1 MTDSHVKW
9 TSRLTS
15 YISTPVLLNEKLYW
29 VDSSAKF
36 YTQDARTGEMISRG
50 RMKVDLSGSQ
60 PIYASAL
67 AIGGKIVLQTR
78 RAGVL
83 VMEAD
88 DDLTVL
94 HQNILD
100 NSLSNATP
108 AADDG
113 QLFLRSDSHLYC
125 VQAPKDES

>member
-1 MTDSHVKW
+1 
-9 TSRLTS
+9 
-15 YISTPVLLNEKLYW
+15 
-29 VDSSAKF
+29 
-36 YTQDARTGEMISRG
+36 MIARG

-60 PIYASAL
+60 PVYASAL

-83 VMEAD
+83 VMEAN

-100 NSLSNATP
+100 NSVSNATP
-108 AADDG
+108 AAGDG
-113 QLFLRSDSHLYC
+113 QLFLRSDEKLYC
-125 VQAPKDES
+125 VQAPKNES